1 MKKYVFFSLWW
12 FFPFFNLSTVLRIQV
27 NYIVWIYYSPL
38 TEWMFGL
45 FFQAYMQLSL
55 LIFVGD
61 HNWPNSSLF
70 ILYSKIASKQMIFSY
85 WTAPADSKGNLFPF
99 FIVKISNKKDT
110 WQNCANTLKKQT
122 YAYARCNYLVCCI
135 FSDKNCITEVK
146 VLLFYL

>member
-1 MKKYVFFSLWW
+1 MVGFFFFFCRNIWDFSPEFLSCCQNLLNSERVLFFSPFGD
-12 FFPFFNLSTVLRIQV
+12 FFPLFNLSAVLRIQV

-70 ILYSKIASKQMIFSY
+70 IFYSKIASKQMIFSY
-85 WTAPADSKGNLFPF
+85 
-99 FIVKISNKKDT
+99 
-110 WQNCANTLKKQT
+110 
-122 YAYARCNYLVCCI
+122 
-135 FSDKNCITEVK
+135 
-146 VLLFYL
+146 